1 MEKLPMCRLCM
12 AENVRLLNIVNTQL
26 QEMFESLLLIP
37 LETDD
42 SRPITACYICCAR
55 LANCYQ
61 LRKRGLRSEQLF
73 PQILNSRMLRAK
85 RVTNDLKNSLGITAV
100 VHLSVGE
107 VSKENRESLVQLN
120 TLDVLEE
127 YGVEINEEKDER
139 PFYKRSIQLLE
150 DVEALEYIINI
161 VKQELSDEEI
171 NSIYLE
177 GDSQLSEVV
186 PYSGQHLALLDV
198 ENNERQDSN
207 NNSMSDQDVE
217 VISPPMVIEDVVD
230 TTSDKQEETVAD
242 EGINKTCTD
251 DNTPETVTVKR
262 LTVEDMIGYSG
273 GLRVYGSSP
282 YTIKYSTCDIC
293 REGFIKK
300 VDLLKHK
307 LAVHPRVRYDD
318 GKNEFI
324 DAVTELN
331 EITTDVYLRSDKC
344 KCSACVNNFFM
355 FQYPYMPVVEEP
367 HKCDKCNES
376 DVHSSVSNQKSV
388 HDPKPHPCTECKKSF
403 DLKSELVAHLSVHT
417 GENHMC
423 ATLVTKVIE

>member
-1 MEKLPMCRLCM
+1 MTRKRRLQVELGGELDYDGENNILPPYCPAPGREDATSYVMIL
-12 AENVRLLNIVNTQL
+12 EHN
-26 QEMFESLLLIP
+26 SLLIHIHQSIY
-37 LETDD
+37 T
-42 SRPITACYICCAR
+42 
-55 LANCYQ
+55 
-61 LRKRGLRSEQLF
+61 
-73 PQILNSRMLRAK
+73 
-85 RVTNDLKNSLGITAV
+85 
-100 VHLSVGE
+100 GE

-230 TTSDKQEETVAD
+230 TTPDKQEETVAD
-242 EGINKTCTD
+242 EGINKTRTD
-251 DNTPETVTVKR
+251 DNTAETVTVKR

-273 GLRVYGSSP
+273 GLRVYER
-282 YTIKYSTCDIC
+282 Y
-293 REGFIKK
+293 EGK
-300 VDLLKHK
+300 VMEERMNK
-307 LAVHPRVRYDD
+307 
-318 GKNEFI
+318 I
-324 DAVTELN
+324 
-331 EITTDVYLRSDKC
+331 
-344 KCSACVNNFFM
+344 
-355 FQYPYMPVVEEP
+355 PYMINLSHVDQIQTMLNTHV
-367 HKCDKCNES
+367 D
-376 DVHSSVSNQKSV
+376 QKE
-388 HDPKPHPCTECKKSF
+388 TM
-403 DLKSELVAHLSVHT
+403 L
-417 GENHMC
+417 G
-423 ATLVTKVIE
+423 